1 MAAYGDVSICHISLD
16 GPPPVPGTAA
26 PKSKDPGL
34 VHKWRC
40 ALILHGVDMSGNHGW
55 VSAAHTDRE
64 IEETVQA
71 VARAVADLQADKA
84 V

>member
-1 MAAYGDVSICHISLD
+1 M
-16 GPPPVPGTAA
+16 PGKTA

-55 VSAAHTDRE
+55 VSAGHTDRE

-71 VARAVADLQADKA
+71 VSRVVADLQAEGA